1 MNTTQRRG
9 AFLINLLYFAAI
21 VVIVIL
27 ALRYAVPWMMP
38 FIIGF
43 AVAMMLHPFITWTAK
58 KLKISRKAIACV
70 VIVLGYAI
78 LITAITFGTIELVN
92 LLSRMFQKLPAL
104 FDTQIAPTF
113 SAIGSYFSDFF
124 AKLPADWVATIGSMA
139 DSVLDAIKGVLGSVS
154 AGGLNFLT
162 SFIGALPGFL
172 VALVF
177 TILASFFISM
187 NYESTRDF
195 LMAQLS
201 PRTQE
206 IMRAIKAT
214 LKGTVFAYIKAY
226 FKLMCLTFV
235 ELSIS
240 LMIIGVKNA
249 VGISFGIALFDFL
262 PVFGTGAIVIP
273 WIVID
278 FILGRTFEAVGLLIA
293 YGIITVIRNFI
304 EPKVVSDQL
313 GLNPVVSI
321 IAIYLGFVWLGV
333 LGMIIVPMA
342 VQIAISLHQKGI
354 VTIYNEPMIQ
364 ETHIETRRE
373 RKKREKEQGGSEDG
387 PSSNE
392 GGEA

>member
-27 ALRYAVPWMMP
+27 ALRYAVPWLMP

-43 AVAMMLHPFITWTAK
+43 AVAMIFHPLITWTAN
-58 KLKISRKAIACV
+58 KLKVSRKAIACV

-78 LITAITFGTIELVN
+78 LVTAITFGTIELVN

-124 AKLPADWVATIGSMA
+124 AKLPADWVATISSMA

-154 AGGLNFLT
+154 SSGLNFLT

-206 IMRAIKAT
+206 IMRAIKAA

-321 IAIYLGFVWLGV
+321 IAIYLGFVWFGV

-354 VTIYNEPMIQ
+354 VTIYNEPPVPAP
-364 ETHIETRRE
+364 HIETRRE
-373 RKKREKEQGGSEDG
+373 RRKRQKEQAGDSEDG
-387 PSSNE
+387 GE
-392 GGEA
+392 GGA

>member
-9 AFLINLLYFAAI
+9 AFLINLLYFTAI
-21 VVIVIL
+21 VAIVIL
-27 ALRYAVPWMMP
+27 ALRYAVPWLMP

-43 AVAMMLHPFITWTAK
+43 AVAMIFHPLITWTAN
-58 KLKISRKAIACV
+58 KLKVSRKAIACV

-92 LLSRMFQKLPAL
+92 LLSRMFSKLPAL

-124 AKLPADWVATIGSMA
+124 AKLPEDWVATIGTMA

-154 AGGLNFLT
+154 SSGLNFLT

-226 FKLMCLTFV
+226 FKLMCVTFV

-321 IAIYLGFVWLGV
+321 IAIYLGFVWFGV

-354 VTIYNEPMIQ
+354 VTIYNEPPVPAP
-364 ETHIETRRE
+364 HIETRRE
-373 RKKREKEQGGSEDG
+373 RRKRQKEQAGVSEDG
-387 PSSNE
+387 GE
-392 GGEA
+392 GGAD

>member
-9 AFLINLLYFAAI
+9 AFLINLLYFTAI
-21 VVIVIL
+21 VAIIIL
-27 ALRYAVPWMMP
+27 ALRYAVPWLMP

-43 AVAMMLHPFITWTAK
+43 AVAMIFHPLITWTAK
-58 KLKISRKAIACV
+58 KLKVSRKVIACV

-78 LITAITFGTIELVN
+78 LVTAITFGTIELVN

-154 AGGLNFLT
+154 SSGLNFLT

-321 IAIYLGFVWLGV
+321 IAIYLGFVWFGV
-333 LGMIIVPMA
+333 LGMIVVPMA

-354 VTIYNEPMIQ
+354 VTIYNEPPVPAP
-364 ETHIETRRE
+364 HIETRRE
-373 RKKREKEQGGSEDG
+373 RRKREKEQAGGSEDG
-387 PSSNE
+387 GE
-392 GGEA
+392 GGD

>member
-27 ALRYAVPWMMP
+27 ALRYAVPWLMP

-43 AVAMMLHPFITWTAK
+43 AVAMIFHPLITWTAN
-58 KLKISRKAIACV
+58 KLKVSRKAIACV

-78 LITAITFGTIELVN
+78 LVTAITFGTIELVN
-92 LLSRMFQKLPAL
+92 LLSRMFSKLPAL

-124 AKLPADWVATIGSMA
+124 AKLPADWVATISSMA

-154 AGGLNFLT
+154 SSGLNFLT

-206 IMRAIKAT
+206 IMRAIKAA

-321 IAIYLGFVWLGV
+321 IAIYLGFVWFGV

-354 VTIYNEPMIQ
+354 VTIYNEPPVPAP
-364 ETHIETRRE
+364 HIETRRE
-373 RKKREKEQGGSEDG
+373 RRKRQKEQAGDSEDG
-387 PSSNE
+387 GE
-392 GGEA
+392 GGA

>member
-9 AFLINLLYFAAI
+9 AFLINLLYFTAI
-21 VVIVIL
+21 VAIVIL
-27 ALRYAVPWMMP
+27 ALRYAVPWLMP

-43 AVAMMLHPFITWTAK
+43 AVAMIFHPLITWTAK
-58 KLKISRKAIACV
+58 KLKVSRKVIACV

-78 LITAITFGTIELVN
+78 LVTAITFGTIELVN

-154 AGGLNFLT
+154 SSGLNFLT

-321 IAIYLGFVWLGV
+321 IAIYLGFVWFGV
-333 LGMIIVPMA
+333 LGMIVVPMA

-354 VTIYNEPMIQ
+354 VTIYNEPPVPAP
-364 ETHIETRRE
+364 HIETRRE
-373 RKKREKEQGGSEDG
+373 RRKREKEQAGGSEDG
-387 PSSNE
+387 GE
-392 GGEA
+392 GGA